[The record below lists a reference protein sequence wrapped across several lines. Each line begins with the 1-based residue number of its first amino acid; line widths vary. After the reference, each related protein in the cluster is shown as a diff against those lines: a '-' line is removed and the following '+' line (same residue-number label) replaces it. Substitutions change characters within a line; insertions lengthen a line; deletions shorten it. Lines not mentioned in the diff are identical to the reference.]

1 MIIKTQEA
9 ITTEEN
15 NYFPDDILE
24 IKYNAVEDAIWP
36 TTVTGRFDS
45 IRHRMIDG
53 GSILYLDVS
62 RKYRKEIIDIPIDRI
77 KEIKKVK
84 EGEDHRADVVEY
96 ICGDCEGRVNE

>member
-1 MIIKTQEA
+1 MLIKTQEV

-24 IKYNAVEDAIWP
+24 IKYNAEEYAMLP

-45 IRHRMIDG
+45 IRYKMIDG

-77 KEIKKVK
+77 KEIKKVE
-84 EGEDHRADVVEY
+84 EGE
-96 ICGDCEGRVNE
+96 

>member
-1 MIIKTQEA
+1 MLIKTQEV

-24 IKYNAVEDAIWP
+24 IKYYVGEDAMWP
-36 TTVTGRFDS
+36 TTATGRFDS
-45 IRHRMIDG
+45 IRYKVMG
-53 GSILYLDVS
+53 GESILYLDIS

-77 KEIKKVK
+77 KEIRKVE
-84 EGEDHRADVVEY
+84 EGEDHRADIVEY

>member
-1 MIIKTQEA
+1 MLIKTQEA

-24 IKYNAVEDAIWP
+24 IKYNAEEYAMFP

-45 IRHRMIDG
+45 IRYKMMG
-53 GSILYLDVS
+53 GESILYLDIS

-77 KEIKKVK
+77 KEIRKVEEEEVHK
-84 EGEDHRADVVEY
+84 MDAAEY
-96 ICGDCEGRVNE
+96 ILTGGYNE